1 VKYRF
6 IELVKKGYNSD
17 VHLFATFF
25 GEIMDKKT
33 ESRNSV
39 SSRSTTQKAL
49 RINLD
54 EKKYGTIVEIGAGQ
68 EVARQF
74 FLAGAAAGTIA
85 KTMSAYDMKFSDAI
99 YGVQEDGRYVSKGRV
114 KAMMEQE
121 FDLVVDRVGDIR
133 SKSSRYF
140 TYAAT
145 VAAKSFNRK
154 NECHAWCGIR
164 VQMYPGAKP
173 SNITVHVRMFDDNA
187 EAQQQALGVL
197 GVNLIYAA
205 YYYFE
210 NPKQI
215 IDSLTD
221 GMKANRI
228 EIDSIDFEGPY
239 FEDADNRIKNIHL
252 IRSWK
257 TRAIMFKPDGTVAVP
272 AEMLYKKNIL
282 TIRGSFRPVTKLNV
296 DMIEQG
302 QNSFSALPG
311 VDPSNTIAIAEI
323 SLNDAHGNDAKVPES
338 DIVARVQLLNSLG
351 YNVMVSDY
359 TRYFSLRAYFR
370 QFTQLQIGIV
380 MGMVNVKQI
389 FDENFYRGV
398 EGGILEGFGKLFPD
412 NTRLFIY
419 PEMDEDDH
427 VTEFTDVKVPDHLRF
442 LYRHLLENG
451 FLHGIECS
459 DPSLFNIYSR
469 KILKQ
474 LASGQQGWEKNL
486 PDGVADEIIKHKF
499 FGYRG

>member
-1 VKYRF
+1 MEKR
-6 IELVKKGYNSD
+6 
-17 VHLFATFF
+17 
-25 GEIMDKKT
+25 
-33 ESRNSV
+33 V
-39 SSRSTTQKAL
+39 SERSASQKAL

-99 YGVQEDGRYVSKGRV
+99 YGVQEDRRYVSRSRV
-114 KAMMEQE
+114 QAMMEQE
-121 FDLVVDRVGDIR
+121 FDLVVERVGDIR

-140 TYAAT
+140 AYAAT
-145 VAAKSFNRK
+145 VAARSFK
-154 NECHAWCGIR
+154 GDNECHAWCGVR

-173 SNITVHVRMFDDNA
+173 SDITLHVRMFDDNA

-205 YYYFE
+205 FYYFE
-210 NPKQI
+210 NPNKI

-221 GMKANRI
+221 NMKAGRI
-228 EIDSIDFEGPY
+228 EVDSIDFQGPY
-239 FEDADNRIKNIHL
+239 FEDLDNRTKNIHL

-257 TRAIMFKPDGTVAVP
+257 TRAIMFRPDGSVAVP
-272 AEMLYKKNIL
+272 AELLYKKNVL

-302 QNSFSALPG
+302 KKSFSELED
-311 VDPSNTIAIAEI
+311 VNSENSIAIAEI
-323 SLNDAHGNDAKVPES
+323 SLNDAHGHDANYPNQ
-338 DIVARVQLLNSLG
+338 DIVQRVQVLNAMG
-351 YNVMVSDY
+351 YHVMVSDY

-370 QFTQLQIGIV
+370 QYTKLNIGIV
-380 MGMVNVKQI
+380 VGMINVKQI
-389 FDENFYRGV
+389 FDEDFYRGV

-412 NTRLFIY
+412 RTRLFVY
-419 PEMDEDDH
+419 PELNEDGEIS
-427 VTEFTDVKVPDHLRF
+427 EFTDLKVPDHLRF

-451 FLHGIECS
+451 FIFGIDCS
-459 DPSLFNIYSR
+459 DKELFKIYSR
-469 KILKQ
+469 EVLKQ
-474 LASGQQGWEKNL
+474 LPKGRGDWENSL
-486 PDGVADEIIKHKF
+486 PEGVVKEIVDNKF
-499 FGYRG
+499 FGYRA

>member
-1 VKYRF
+1 MEKN
-6 IELVKKGYNSD
+6 INP
-17 VHLFATFF
+17 
-25 GEIMDKKT
+25 
-33 ESRNSV
+33 RNNV
-39 SSRSTTQKAL
+39 SSRTTTQKAL
-49 RINLD
+49 RLNLD

-68 EVARQF
+68 EVARHF

-99 YGVQEDGRYVSKGRV
+99 YGVQEDRRYVSKGRV

-121 FDLVVDRVGDIR
+121 FDLVVDRVGETR

-140 TYAAT
+140 SYAAT

-164 VQMYPGAKP
+164 VQMYPGALP
-173 SNITVHVRMFDDNA
+173 STITVHVRMLDDNA

-205 YYYFE
+205 YHYFE

-221 GMKANRI
+221 GIKANRI
-228 EIDSIDFEGPY
+228 EIDSIDFDGPY
-239 FEDADNRIKNIHL
+239 FEDIDNRTKNIHL

-257 TRAIMFKPDGTVAVP
+257 TRAIMFKPDGSVGVP

-302 QNSFSALPG
+302 QRSFSTLPE
-311 VDPSNTIAIAEI
+311 VDPENTIAIAEI

-338 DIVARVQLLNSLG
+338 DIVARVHLLNSLG

-380 MGMVNVKQI
+380 LGMVNVKQI
-389 FDENFYRGV
+389 FDESFYRGV
-398 EGGILEGFGKLFPD
+398 EGGILEAFGKLFPD

-419 PEMDEDDH
+419 PEIDEDGQIS
-427 VTEFTDVKVPDHLRF
+427 EFTNVKVPEHLRF
-442 LYRHLLENG
+442 LYRHLLEND

-459 DPSLFNIYSR
+459 DPSLLNIFSR
-469 KILKQ
+469 KLLKQ
-474 LASGQQGWEKNL
+474 VASGKGDWQKSL
-486 PDGVADEIIKHKF
+486 PEGVAEEIIKNKF